1 MLLKLK
7 RFDTWLHS
15 HCSLLLILCLL
26 IVLRI
31 PNFFEPYWYGDE
43 GIYLTLGNAM
53 RHGERLYLEIID
65 HKTPL
70 IYYLAMVPTQFAFR
84 VLLLGWMLVAT
95 TAFYCIAHRLI
106 SHRWAVWTATV
117 VFTLLTTLPLME
129 GNIPNGELFVMGFIL
144 VGGLILT
151 RTQLWHSL
159 FKKTDETKIKTQ
171 YPDWVLLLSAGV
183 FFSLGI
189 LTKVP
194 ALFDF
199 FGFAS
204 LAWFSLSRMIFKN
217 PLSIKNL
224 KLSLSHVL
232 PSTAVL
238 LVGVVLPIL
247 VSILYFVLRGSG
259 QAYLDYGL
267 LYNFRYV
274 ESWKLP
280 FDNDILLFLFTLP
293 GKVWITGSII
303 LVLTFL
309 GKWVRPTFQF
319 VAAWLCLT
327 LFASLLS
334 NRPYPHYLL
343 QMVPALAM
351 MVGLVL
357 ENLLALFSAARTK
370 KMVLLLELGLSLGIA
385 IFVWQP
391 IQLLEFGKYPTV
403 SYYQRWVKLATGQ
416 MSLIEYNN
424 SFDRLMS
431 DNYHAAQILSQ
442 SPDPYLFIWGTNPT
456 LYALSQKVPTG
467 RFTVAFHI
475 RDFDAYNESLASV
488 KAKKPEYIII
498 MKDEAHSFPEFNEY
512 IDENYMP
519 NANFTHFTLWK
530 LL

>member
-1 MLLKLK
+1 
-7 RFDTWLHS
+7 
-15 HCSLLLILCLL
+15 
-26 IVLRI
+26 
-31 PNFFEPYWYGDE
+31 
-43 GIYLTLGNAM
+43 
-53 RHGERLYLEIID
+53 
-65 HKTPL
+65 
-70 IYYLAMVPTQFAFR
+70 
-84 VLLLGWMLVAT
+84 
-95 TAFYCIAHRLI
+95 
-106 SHRWAVWTATV
+106 
-117 VFTLLTTLPLME
+117 
-129 GNIPNGELFVMGFIL
+129 
-144 VGGLILT
+144 
-151 RTQLWHSL
+151 
-159 FKKTDETKIKTQ
+159 
-171 YPDWVLLLSAGV
+171 
-183 FFSLGI
+183 
-189 LTKVP
+189 
-194 ALFDF
+194 
-199 FGFAS
+199 
-204 LAWFSLSRMIFKN
+204 
-217 PLSIKNL
+217 
-224 KLSLSHVL
+224 
-232 PSTAVL
+232 
-238 LVGVVLPIL
+238 
-247 VSILYFVLRGSG
+247 
-259 QAYLDYGL
+259 
-267 LYNFRYV
+267 
-274 ESWKLP
+274 
-280 FDNDILLFLFTLP
+280 
-293 GKVWITGSII
+293 
-303 LVLTFL
+303 
-309 GKWVRPTFQF
+309 
-319 VAAWLCLT
+319 
-327 LFASLLS
+327 
-334 NRPYPHYLL
+334 
-343 QMVPALAM
+343 MVPALAM